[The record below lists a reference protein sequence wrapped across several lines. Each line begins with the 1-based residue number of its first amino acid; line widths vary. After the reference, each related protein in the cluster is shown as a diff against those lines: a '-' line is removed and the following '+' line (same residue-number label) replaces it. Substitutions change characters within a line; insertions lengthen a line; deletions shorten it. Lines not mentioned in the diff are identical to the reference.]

1 MLLCVHNANGGSD
14 GGGLMVVV
22 ERGRV
27 DFINV
32 VHARR
37 LKLSIIVVLA
47 SAWNIFKGGYYNITP
62 TDI

>member
-1 MLLCVHNANGGSD
+1 MLLCIMRNGSS
-14 GGGLMVVV
+14 GGGGWVG
-22 ERGRV
+22 EWV
-27 DFINV
+27 DVINV

-47 SAWNIFKGGYYNITP
+47 STWNIFKGGYYNITP